1 MKDPNKFKN
10 AIIEKTK
17 QAMDGASRKSTSTS
31 LDKVRPQNQVGH
43 RIQQTRSPPP
53 KFKQDPNIPEKY
65 SIFDKWVEFRDKYL
79 AGNVNEGFRK
89 AGYTGKFLFNSLVNS
104 NMANNLKQKAVDEAS
119 NLKNKAKSGE
129 LFSFSDKKDNQY
141 AETTSSSSWKDTIK
155 EKFGQSADVAKE
167 KFGQSAEFAKEKAQE
182 AYVYGKEVGSDKL
195 SKGADI
201 AKEKLGQGAEFAKE
215 KAQEAYIYGKEVGSE
230 KLGQGAEFA
239 KDKLGQGAEIAKEKL
254 GQGAEFAKGKAQE
267 AYVYGKEVGSE
278 QFSKGA
284 DFAKEKLGQGAQAVK
299 DKVQEEYAQR
309 RENVSNYSKETLR
322 SATENVSKTASS
334 AYDSVKSVP
343 INATNKMYKF
353 GKRAAIM
360 VFAGATVVAFAFAA
374 GRQLPIA
381 YFNYQLKKQQM
392 ESQNDRPEERPVKT
406 ERNQ

>member
-10 AIIEKTK
+10 AIMEKTK
-17 QAMDGASRKSTSTS
+17 QAMDGTSRKSTSTS
-31 LDKVRPQNQVGH
+31 LDKVRPQNQVGQ
-43 RIQQTRSPPP
+43 RIHQTQSPPP
-53 KFKQDPNIPEKY
+53 KFKQDPNIPDKY

-89 AGYTGKFLFNSLVNS
+89 AGYTGKFLFNSVINS
-104 NMANNLKQKAVDEAS
+104 NMANNLKQKATDEAS

-141 AETTSSSSWKDTIK
+141 ADTTSSGSWKDTLK

-167 KFGQSAEFAKEKAQE
+167 KFGQGAEFAREKAQE
-182 AYVYGKEVGSDKL
+182 AYVYGKEVGKEQL
-195 SKGADI
+195 SKGA
-201 AKEKLGQGAEFAKE
+201 
-215 KAQEAYIYGKEVGSE
+215 EV
-230 KLGQGAEFA
+230 A

-278 QFSKGA
+278 QLSKGA
-284 DFAKEKLGQGAQAVK
+284 GFAKEKLGQGAEVAKEKLGQGAEVAKEKLGQGAQVVK
-299 DKVQEEYAQR
+299 DKLHEEYAQR
-309 RENVSNYSKETLR
+309 SSSFKDQAENISNYSKESLR

-334 AYDSVKSVP
+334 AYDSAKSIP
-343 INATNKMYKF
+343 INATNKIYKF
-353 GKRAAIM
+353 GKRTAIL

-392 ESQNDRPEERPVKT
+392 EGQNDRLDESPIKT
-406 ERNQ
+406 ERKNNAQ